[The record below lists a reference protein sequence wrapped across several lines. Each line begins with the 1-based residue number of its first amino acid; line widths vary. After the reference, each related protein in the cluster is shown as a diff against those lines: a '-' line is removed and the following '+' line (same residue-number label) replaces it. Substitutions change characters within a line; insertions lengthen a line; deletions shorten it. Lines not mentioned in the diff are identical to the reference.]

1 MLDWSGVKIHSKM
14 LCSFNDGDR
23 LGRELDRVVV
33 TVVTDLS
40 RFGW

>member
-1 MLDWSGVKIHSKM
+1 MLRSI
-14 LCSFNDGDR
+14 NDGDR

-40 RFGW
+40 RFGRWELSNDVAGP